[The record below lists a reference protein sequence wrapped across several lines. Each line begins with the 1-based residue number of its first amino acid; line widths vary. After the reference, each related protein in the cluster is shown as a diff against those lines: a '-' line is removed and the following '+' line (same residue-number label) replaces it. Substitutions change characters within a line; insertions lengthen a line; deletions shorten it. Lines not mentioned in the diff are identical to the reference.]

1 MHRHKWSCK
10 SGNKSRT
17 HFGLSICCD
26 SVPLH
31 YITSKVSFN
40 VSARYRSFSK
50 SKRSN
55 NKLTRTNTPRNTLR
69 SIFELFG
76 GFAKSRS
83 NLEIICMILWIFCLP
98 AVTTDSFPKDV
109 AEKIVGDWAN
119 FLGLDVVRYFI
130 FLGSWF
136 RITVLTSSKI
146 SFA

>member
-1 MHRHKWSCK
+1 MHMPKWSCK
-10 SGNKSRT
+10 SGNKWRT
-17 HFGLSICCD
+17 HFGSSICCD
-26 SVPLH
+26 LVPLH

-40 VSARYRSFSK
+40 VGARYRSFSK

-83 NLEIICMILWIFCLP
+83 NLEIICMILWILSLP
-98 AVTTDSFPKDV
+98 AVTTDRFPKDV
-109 AEKIVGDWAN
+109 AEKNVGDWTN

-130 FLGSWF
+130 FFGSSF
-136 RITVLTSSKI
+136 RITVLTDSKT